1 MTHPI
6 QIFIPMTADQK
17 AEFKSITDREKALA
31 DERAEFIRR
40 ASMEHPDVKVA
51 ARLAH
56 YRHKPRAEI
65 ASNAVSNAQFK
76 VVFAFPT
83 AEDAKSSTATATPA
97 RVAPEYMDPKTMN
110 SLLASKLLT
119 DDEKRRMLAAVFPRT
134 MELVKEPDAA
144 APQLLEA
151 IEKLVAVSRRAVRLS
166 KEHDDFRLHA
176 MEPMLLAIAAAIAA
190 IARAKGETT

>member
-6 QIFIPMTADQK
+6 EISIPMTADQK
-17 AEFKSITDREKALA
+17 AEFKSISEREKALA
-31 DERAEFIRR
+31 DERADFVRR
-40 ASMEHPDVKVA
+40 ACMEHPDVKVA
-51 ARLAH
+51 ARLAD

-65 ASNAVSNAQFK
+65 VSNAQFK
-76 VVFAFPT
+76 VAFAFPT
-83 AEDAKSSTATATPA
+83 AADSKSSTATAVPT

-110 SLLASKLLT
+110 SLLSSKLLT

-144 APQLLEA
+144 APVLLEA
-151 IEKLVAVSRRAVRLS
+151 IEELVAVSRRAVRLS
-166 KEHDDFRLHA
+166 KEHDDFRLYA

-190 IARAKGETT
+190 IARAKGGA

>member
-6 QIFIPMTADQK
+6 EVFIPMTADQK
-17 AEFKSITDREKALA
+17 AEFKSISDREKALA
-31 DERAEFIRR
+31 DERADFVKR
-40 ASMEHPDVKVA
+40 ACMEHPDVKVA

-65 ASNAVSNAQFK
+65 VSNGQFK
-76 VVFAFPT
+76 VTFAFQT
-83 AEDAKSSTATATPA
+83 ADAAKSSTATAVPT
-97 RVAPEYMDPKTMN
+97 RAPEYMDPKTMN

-144 APQLLEA
+144 AAAPQLLEA
-151 IEKLVAVSRRAVRLS
+151 LEELVAVSRRAVRLS
-166 KEHDDFRLHA
+166 KEREDFRLHA

-190 IARAKGETT
+190 IAGAKGGA

>member
-1 MTHPI
+1 MTHQI
-6 QIFIPMTADQK
+6 EIFIRMTDDQK
-17 AEFKSITDREKALA
+17 AEFKSISDREKALA
-31 DERAEFIRR
+31 DERADFVRR
-40 ASMEHPDVKVA
+40 ACMDHPDVKVA

-56 YRHKPRAEI
+56 FTGKPRAEI
-65 ASNAVSNAQFK
+65 VGDGKFK

-83 AEDAKSSTATATPA
+83 AETPRNGPPA
-97 RVAPEYMDPKTMN
+97 VTTPLVAPEYVDPKTMN

-144 APQLLEA
+144 APNLLEA
-151 IEKLVAVSRRAVRLS
+151 LEELVAVARRAVRLS
-166 KEHDDFRLHA
+166 KEHDDFRLHS
-176 MEPMLLAIAAAIAA
+176 MEPMLLAMAAAIAA